1 MLDIET
7 FYNQQNLKRFFFPGR
22 IFWGTG
28 CRHRLSEL
36 IETGGTVALFVDA
49 YFLESDFIRDFRERH
64 GGRVVLVEPIGGM
77 PRTEQVTRLIGQ
89 LDRLPDWFVSVG
101 GGSSMDTAKAVMAGF
116 LFGSYDGIG
125 IGQRRG
131 IRPLAGVDKPAFVC
145 LPTTAGTGADASR
158 YYVIYSSESGTKV
171 YGRSWRLVADW
182 ILLDP
187 ALVRSLP
194 ERLLVPSAFDAFVHL
209 FESFLCRFERS
220 WFGEM
225 LSLDGIPRILRSL
238 DRIVRRGE
246 RDDEAYLELLYAAT
260 MAGVA
265 VSNIRTG
272 MIHEA
277 AGALLEHTTLSHPE
291 TLFVFFRETCSLY
304 RDHMG
309 DREALLARR
318 LSAECPELGDVSLER
333 IVRWWEDH
341 FERCGITGDV
351 VRAIGQAD
359 ASAADIRERIY
370 ERVHGDR
377 VWVEKEGPLPLD
389 DARIRAWIAASLAR
403 FGL

>member
-1 MLDIET
+1 M
-7 FYNQQNLKRFFFPGR
+7 R
-22 IFWGTG
+22 
-28 CRHRLSEL
+28 
-36 IETGGTVALFVDA
+36 A
-49 YFLESDFIRDFRERH
+49 
-64 GGRVVLVEPIGGM
+64 GM
-77 PRTEQVTRLIGQ
+77 
-89 LDRLPDWFVSVG
+89 
-101 GGSSMDTAKAVMAGF
+101 
-116 LFGSYDGIG
+116 
-125 IGQRRG
+125 
-131 IRPLAGVDKPAFVC
+131 
-145 LPTTAGTGADASR
+145 GAS
-158 YYVIYSSESGTKV
+158 
-171 YGRSWRLVADW
+171 
-182 ILLDP
+182 
-187 ALVRSLP
+187 
-194 ERLLVPSAFDAFVHL
+194 
-209 FESFLCRFERS
+209 
-220 WFGEM
+220 
-225 LSLDGIPRILRSL
+225 
-238 DRIVRRGE
+238 
-246 RDDEAYLELLYAAT
+246 AAT

-265 VSNIRTG
+265 VSNVRTG

-309 DREALLARR
+309 DREALLSRR

-333 IVRWWEDH
+333 IVRWWEEH